1 MFVIVR
7 MKQFYVML
15 LLLLMMTTEM
25 KLTPTKDSSSS
36 TPITCFVCYDCFIY
50 EGLQKRQCEDT
61 EQFCLVYLLQ
71 KFEDINDDNGIV
83 QREMLDT
90 DEVNRNCATKEY
102 CESVANNPKF
112 SCCNTDNCN
121 SGKVEILFQTMYRFS
136 CFIF

>member
-1 MFVIVR
+1 
-7 MKQFYVML
+7 MKHFYVML

-25 KLTPTKDSSSS
+25 KSTPAKDSSSS

-61 EQFCLVYLLQ
+61 EQFCL
-71 KFEDINDDNGIV
+71 
-83 QREMLDT
+83 REMLDT

-121 SGKVEILFQTMYRFS
+121 SGNMITLHGGFLLTVILVFVLKFIAPPFS
-136 CFIF
+136 QYE